1 MFGLNPIQVGLGAL
15 ALFAVVA
22 VVVLATRGGGGGR
35 GGGASD
41 GRPRASDTETELLIQ
56 SMLYISWADGRM
68 DGREIQAI
76 CETLQKGFGVNV
88 TVEFIMAIS
97 KRLSQN
103 QIQSFPSIVEYLRV
117 KISPP
122 MRDMVI
128 ACAIGVACADRRI
141 QDTERNAINT
151 LAQAL
156 QAPSFDRA
164 RIDAEIER
172 RMTR

>member
-1 MFGLNPIQVGLGAL
+1 MFGLDPIQLGMGVV

-22 VVVLATRGGGGGR
+22 LALVATRGGGGGSS
-35 GGGASD
+35 G

-56 SMLYISWADGRM
+56 AMLYVSWADGRM

-88 TVEFIMAIS
+88 TVEFVMAIS
-97 KRLSQN
+97 KRLSQQ
-103 QIQSFPSIVEYLRV
+103 QIQSFPTIVDYLRV

-122 MRDMVI
+122 MRDMVV

-141 QDTERNAINT
+141 QDTERTAVYT
-151 LAQAL
+151 LAGAL

-164 RIDAEIER
+164 KIDAEIDR
-172 RMTR
+172 RMGR

>member
-1 MFGLNPIQVGLGAL
+1 MFGLDPIQLGMGVV

-22 VVVLATRGGGGGR
+22 LALVATRGGGGG
-35 GGGASD
+35 GGGASG
-41 GRPRASDTETELLIQ
+41 GRPRASETETELLIQ
-56 SMLYISWADGRM
+56 AMLYVSWADGRM

-88 TVEFIMAIS
+88 TVEFVMAIS

-122 MRDMVI
+122 MRDMVV

-141 QDTERNAINT
+141 QDTERNAVYT
-151 LAQAL
+151 LAGAL
-156 QAPSFDRA
+156 AAPSFDRA
-164 RIDAEIER
+164 RIDAEIDR
-172 RMTR
+172 RMQR

>member
-1 MFGLNPIQVGLGAL
+1 MFGLNPVQLGLGA
-15 ALFAVVA
+15 AVVFAVVA
-22 VVVLATRGGGGGR
+22 LAVVALRGGGGG
-35 GGGASD
+35 GSSG
-41 GRPRASDTETELLIQ
+41 GRPRASETETELLIQ
-56 SMLYISWADGRM
+56 AMLYVSWADGRM

-88 TVEFIMAIS
+88 TVEFVMAIS

-103 QIQSFPSIVEYLRV
+103 QIQSFPSIVEYLRA

-141 QDTERNAINT
+141 QDTERNAVYT
-151 LAQAL
+151 LAAAL
-156 QAPSFDRA
+156 AAPSFDRA

-172 RMTR
+172 RMTRLS

>member
-1 MFGLNPIQVGLGAL
+1 MFGLDPIQLGMGVV

-22 VVVLATRGGGGGR
+22 LALVATRGGGGGSS
-35 GGGASD
+35 G

-56 SMLYISWADGRM
+56 AMLYVSWADGQM

-88 TVEFIMAIS
+88 TVEFVMAIS
-97 KRLSQN
+97 KRLSQQ
-103 QIQSFPSIVEYLRV
+103 QIQSFPTIVDYLRV

-122 MRDMVI
+122 MRDMVV

-141 QDTERNAINT
+141 QETERNAVYT
-151 LAQAL
+151 LAHAL
-156 QAPSFDRA
+156 QAPSFDRG
-164 RIDAEIER
+164 RIDAEIDR
-172 RMTR
+172 RMQR

>member
-1 MFGLNPIQVGLGAL
+1 MFGLQPVQLGVIGVGLA
-15 ALFAVVA
+15 AVA
-22 VVVLATRGGGGGR
+22 VLVVMALGR
-35 GGGASD
+35 AGGGAKG
-41 GRPRASDTETELLIQ
+41 GRPQASETETELLIQ
-56 SMLYISWADGRM
+56 AMLYVSWADGQM

-76 CETLQKGFGVNV
+76 CTTLQKGFGVNV
-88 TVEFIMAIS
+88 TVEFVMAIS

-103 QIQSFPSIVEYLRV
+103 QIQSFPTIVEYLRN
-117 KISPP
+117 KITPP

-141 QDTERNAINT
+141 QDSERNAVYT
-151 LAQAL
+151 LAGAL

-164 RIDAEIER
+164 KIDAEIDR